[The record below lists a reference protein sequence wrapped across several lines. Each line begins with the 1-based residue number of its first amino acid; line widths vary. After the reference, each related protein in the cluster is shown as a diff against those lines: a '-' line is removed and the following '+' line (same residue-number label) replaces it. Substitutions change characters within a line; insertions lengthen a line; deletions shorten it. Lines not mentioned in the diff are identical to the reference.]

1 MARFPT
7 DRFDRLPSGLTR
19 TGAHR
24 GPRRRGGG
32 WITFA
37 WAALATAVLIGAGVV
52 GLAIVND
59 KLQLHDLIGASGPS
73 SSSATPT
80 PTPSITPTTDP
91 SLSVTILNGTDTEG
105 LAASVTTAMQDAGWD
120 GTGSPASAS
129 STDFQSTTV
138 YYDDPAN
145 EAAAL
150 GLAQALFAE
159 ATAEAADNGVTLS
172 AQAFRTEQSTQF
184 PGAQLTAVLGA
195 DFVGPL
201 TAG

>member
-7 DRFDRLPSGLTR
+7 DRFDNLPSGSTR

-59 KLQLHDLIGASGPS
+59 KIQLHGLIGSSGPS
-73 SSSATPT
+73 SASATPT
-80 PTPSITPTTDP
+80 PTPSVAPTTDP
-91 SLSVTILNGTDTEG
+91 SMKVTE
-105 LAASVTTAMQDAGWD
+105 AMQAAGWD
-120 GTGSPASAS
+120 GVGSPASAS

-138 YYDDPAN
+138 YYADPAQ
-145 EAAAL
+145 EGAAL

-159 ATAEAADNGVTLS
+159 ATAEAANNGVTLS
-172 AQAFRTEQSTQF
+172 ATSFRTEQSDQF

-201 TAG
+201 AAG